1 MILDR
6 IKNFFKRKRN
16 TCLFMYITNLHY
28 VPIYLHPNL
37 NKYEREVNKR
47 ALKTSKIVT
56 VNHGIKIF
64 SRFLKYHNSYE
75 IYKRDLKYCR
85 ININDVITEIS
96 QVQLSSEDTA
106 EIIADEIIRPGVL
119 VLLKLVLFLLIFL
132 AVRFLLGMVSG
143 VICKIADL
151 PILKQVNKTLGAIAG
166 IIKGITLIFAFS
178 IFFNFLSEL
187 LKNTNVFA
195 QAIENSHICDII
207 IELIK

>member
-6 IKNFFKRKRN
+6 IKDFFKRKRN

-85 ININDVITEIS
+85 ININDVI
-96 QVQLSSEDTA
+96 
-106 EIIADEIIRPGVL
+106 R
-119 VLLKLVLFLLIFL
+119 
-132 AVRFLLGMVSG
+132 
-143 VICKIADL
+143 
-151 PILKQVNKTLGAIAG
+151 
-166 IIKGITLIFAFS
+166 
-178 IFFNFLSEL
+178 FNFITPFDDVIRYIMRYEHPDYIKKYESLQEKWEEF
-187 LKNTNVFA
+187 LKSTNY
-195 QAIENSHICDII
+195 I
-207 IELIK
+207 